1 MAGGLLQYSGLV
13 TKTRAMKS
21 RLLKRED
28 FERITEF
35 QTVQETIGFLREQ
48 ESYGRIY
55 GGHEEIQHRGQVEAL
70 IHHSI
75 EEDYQ
80 KLYQFGNGKQR
91 KALKLYEEQIQSK
104 EGISKIDA
112 SYFVHVW
119 KEIKSFSEKQMQ
131 QVLME
136 VFGTQIDWLPLV
148 RWLSSLTIPQT
159 GISNF
164 NSFSTSKAI
173 FTCPLPPSI
182 ISKSGK
188 RVKLP
193 NSSPTPFS
201 CK

>member
-91 KALKLYEEQIQSK
+91 KALKLYEEQI
-104 EGISKIDA
+104 II
-112 SYFVHVW
+112 
-119 KEIKSFSEKQMQ
+119 
-131 QVLME
+131 
-136 VFGTQIDWLPLV
+136 
-148 RWLSSLTIPQT
+148 LT
-159 GISNF
+159 G
-164 NSFSTSKAI
+164 
-173 FTCPLPPSI
+173 
-182 ISKSGK
+182 
-188 RVKLP
+188 
-193 NSSPTPFS
+193 
-201 CK
+201 

>member
-80 KLYQFGNGKQR
+80 KLY
-91 KALKLYEEQIQSK
+91 
-104 EGISKIDA
+104 
-112 SYFVHVW
+112 
-119 KEIKSFSEKQMQ
+119 
-131 QVLME
+131 
-136 VFGTQIDWLPLV
+136 
-148 RWLSSLTIPQT
+148 
-159 GISNF
+159 
-164 NSFSTSKAI
+164 
-173 FTCPLPPSI
+173 
-182 ISKSGK
+182 
-188 RVKLP
+188 
-193 NSSPTPFS
+193 
-201 CK
+201 